1 MCLLTSILPPV
12 FSCLTRASL
21 ACKVPTCLLMWWNKL
36 VTRVT
41 LTTRTNFWIWYHIKK
56 NKTGKVLIRILI
68 FTICKLWPSPFPVSS
83 FSYFSWHWYLT
94 KLLQKFSRVPSF
106 RLPFWGAIFAVFLPE
121 SCLKFGSEE
130 SANSSNFQFHRIF
143 GGRVRFWLT
152 FEILKLFEMAGLMFT
167 NFLLG
172 WHSQCQR
179 GRERLRYWFVCNCA
193 ENQNKLSWK
202 QRKLQ

>member
-1 MCLLTSILPPV
+1 MFDSCFSSLQSPNLFAHVMKQISNACDTYHEDKLLNLIS
-12 FSCLTRASL
+12 
-21 ACKVPTCLLMWWNKL
+21 
-36 VTRVT
+36 
-41 LTTRTNFWIWYHIKK
+41 YQK

-121 SCLKFGSEE
+121 SCLKFGTEE

>member
-1 MCLLTSILPPV
+1 
-12 FSCLTRASL
+12 
-21 ACKVPTCLLMWWNKL
+21 MWWNKL

-121 SCLKFGSEE
+121 SCLKFGTEE
-130 SANSSNFQFHRIF
+130 SANSSNFQFHRIL
-143 GGRVRFWLT
+143 GGWVRFWLT
-152 FEILKLFEMAGLMFT
+152 FEILKLFEMAGLICLLIFSWARTLSVSAAVKGCVIESFEIALRIKT
-167 NFLLG
+167 NSVG
-172 WHSQCQR
+172 NS
-179 GRERLRYWFVCNCA
+179 
-193 ENQNKLSWK
+193 ENFSK
-202 QRKLQ
+202 QANEANEANLT